1 MDKPLRDVASSLTLE
16 AASKIVDGALRA
28 ARAENLLS
36 LAVAV
41 LDSGGHLVAFKR
53 EDGCGLLRVEIAQGK
68 ARGALGMGIPSRTI
82 AQRLSNRPNFV
93 TAVVAASGGEFVP
106 VPGGVLIL
114 DARGAA
120 HRRGRHQRRHVGQGR
135 VLRDPGR
142 ARGRPDPGPRRA
154 ESGVEDR
161 RLVRPLPGTPS
172 AACLSER

>member
-28 ARAENLLS
+28 ARAENLLP

-53 EDGCGLLRVEIAQGK
+53 EDGCGLLRVEIAQGR
-68 ARGALGMGIPSRTI
+68 ARGALGMAIPSRTI

-135 VLRDPGR
+135 VLRDPG
-142 ARGRPDPGPRRA
+142 
-154 ESGVEDR
+154 
-161 RLVRPLPGTPS
+161 
-172 AACLSER
+172 

>member
-1 MDKPLRDVASSLTLE
+1 MDRLLRDVVSSLTLE
-16 AASKIVDGALRA
+16 SASTIVDGALRA
-28 ARAENLLS
+28 ARAENLLP

-106 VPGGVLIL
+106 VPGGVGISG
-114 DARGAA
+114 DTSDKDEYCAIQGVRGA
-120 HRRGRHQRRHVGQGR
+120 G
-135 VLRDPGR
+135 LT
-142 ARGRPDPGPRRA
+142 PDPA
-154 ESGVEDR
+154 EPNPEWKASG
-161 RLVRPLPGTPS
+161 L
-172 AACLSER
+172 